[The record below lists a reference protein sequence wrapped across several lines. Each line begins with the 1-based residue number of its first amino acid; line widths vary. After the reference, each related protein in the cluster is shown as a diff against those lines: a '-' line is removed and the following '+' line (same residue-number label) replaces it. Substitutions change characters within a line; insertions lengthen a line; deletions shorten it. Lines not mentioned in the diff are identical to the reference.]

1 MEEFNKFINYKDK
14 KIHFKDLDLAEL
26 VKKYKTPFYLYSED
40 IILDN
45 LDKYQKASKANGI
58 NSTICF
64 ALKSNNN
71 IELLK
76 SLAKKNCGADI
87 VSSGELI
94 RAIEAG
100 IAPKKI
106 VFSGVGK
113 TREDI
118 ELGIKHE
125 ILSFNV
131 ESISELKM
139 IGSISKEMGVKTDI
153 AFRLNPKVHAIT
165 HKHIST
171 GFKTHKF
178 GLLKEDI
185 LLAMKDQSLWSHCN
199 LIGLSVHIGSQLLS
213 LDATKEA
220 IHELC
225 KLAQE
230 LDCNLEFL
238 DVGGGL
244 GVDYNPRNKVAPS
257 THDYVQNISNITK
270 SYFPDMHILFE
281 PGRSISASAG
291 FLLSKVIR
299 TKTSEEC
306 NFLIVDGGMNDFV
319 RPSLYGAY
327 HEIYASIESESLV
340 ETDIVG
346 PICETADCF
355 GEKRSLPLM
364 NEGDFILISHTGAYG
379 HTMSSHYNMRPQ
391 PKEYII
397 TIKNDIVTC

>member
-14 KIHFKDLDLAEL
+14 KIHFKDLDLSDL
-26 VKKYKTPFYLYSED
+26 VRKYKTPFYLYSEE

-45 LDKYQKASKANGI
+45 LNRYLKASTTSGI
-58 NSTICF
+58 TSTICF

-71 IELLK
+71 LELLR
-76 SLAKKNCGADI
+76 SMAKKSCGADI
-87 VSSGELI
+87 VSSGELT

-100 IAPKKI
+100 IDPKKI

-118 ELGIKHE
+118 ELGIKYK

-131 ESISELKM
+131 ESISELRM
-139 IGSISKEMGVKTDI
+139 INSISKSLNVETDI

-178 GLLKEDI
+178 GLLKDDI
-185 LLAMKDQSLWSHCN
+185 LMAMKDESLWSHCK

-225 KLAQE
+225 KLAKQ
-230 LDCNLEFL
+230 LDHDLKFL

-244 GVDYNPRNKVAPS
+244 GVDYNPLEKVAPS
-257 THDYVQNISNITK
+257 IESYVQSISTITK
-270 SYFPDMHILFE
+270 SYFNDMHILFE

-299 TKTSEEC
+299 SKTSEEC
-306 NFLIVDGGMNDFV
+306 SFLIVDGGMNDFV

-327 HEIYASIESESLV
+327 HEIYASIKSDTLI

-355 GEKRSLPLM
+355 GEKRSLPSLK
-364 NEGDFILISHTGAYG
+364 EDDFIVISHTGAYG
-379 HTMSSHYNMRPQ
+379 HTMSSHYNMRSKPI
-391 PKEYII
+391 EYIV
-397 TIKNDIVTC
+397 TIDNDIITA